1 MGAPVTPEDWLPVL
15 TKRLDDRRPR
25 IDRLRSYVNGEAPL
39 PEAGANVRAAWVAFQ
54 AKARTNFGA
63 LVIDALSERIVVNG
77 VMVGAAASDDDRV
90 RAIWRRNRLD
100 IAFADAIRDALTVSI
115 GYMCLGRD
123 ARTGEAVI
131 TAEQPEFMY
140 AATEPLRPW
149 ISRAAVKVWRDVDS
163 EMDYAFVWADGQKVK
178 FERPAW
184 VTPEDTSK
192 RPELRTGAQYG
203 WVLVEGSEESYTGD
217 VPVVVFENHDSMGE
231 FEPHTDILDRIN
243 KGNLDRLVTMAM
255 QAFRQRAVKGGL
267 PPTDEN
273 DRPIDYAAVFSPS
286 PGALWDLPMGIDVW
300 ESQESS
306 QSILAM
312 LQSNKD
318 DIRDFAAVTRTPLA
332 MLVPEGANQS
342 AAGSEFAKE
351 GLVMKAKDR
360 IARFKPSLDEL
371 LERALRVEQPD
382 FEDIVESAFADPTNV
397 STSEKY
403 DAAVKAKSADVPF
416 RTIMTRILG
425 FTADEVDRMEI
436 ERAAEQVTLE
446 TLLASQ
452 PAPREAP
459 VPVTVDAVA

>member
-1 MGAPVTPEDWLPVL
+1 MGAPVIAEDWLPVL
-15 TKRLDDRRPR
+15 TKRLDDRRAHV
-25 IDRLRSYVNGEAPL
+25 DRLRSYVNGEAPL
-39 PEAGANVRAAWVAFQ
+39 PEAGANVRAAWQAFQ
-54 AKARTNFGA
+54 SKARTNFGA

-77 VMVGAAASDDDRV
+77 ISVGGASSDDDEAR
-90 RAIWRRNRLD
+90 RIWRENRLD
-100 IAFADAIRDALTVSI
+100 IAFADAVRDALTVSV

-123 ARTGEAVI
+123 SFSGRPVI

-140 AATEPLRPW
+140 AATDPLRPW
-149 ISRAAVKVWRDVDS
+149 IARAAVKVWRDIDA
-163 EMDYAFVWADGQKVK
+163 EMDYCFVWADGEKKK

-184 VTPEDTSK
+184 VIPEDSTQ
-192 RPELRTGAQYG
+192 RPQLRTGASNG
-203 WVLVEGSEESYTGD
+203 WVPVDGSTEFYSGD
-217 VPVVVFENHDSMGE
+217 VPVVVFENHDLMGE
-231 FEPHTDILDRIN
+231 FEAHTDILDRIN

-267 PPTDEN
+267 PAADEEGK
-273 DRPIDYAAVFSPS
+273 PIDYAAVFQPS
-286 PGALWDLPMGIDVW
+286 PGALWDLPAGIDLW

-351 GLVMKAKDR
+351 GLVMKARDR
-360 IARFKPSLDEL
+360 INRFKPSLDEL
-371 LERALRVEQPD
+371 LERALRVVNPD
-382 FEDIVESAFADPTNV
+382 FADTVDTAFADPTNV
-397 STSEKY
+397 STSERY

-425 FTADEVDRMEI
+425 FSADEVDRMEI
-436 ERAAEQVTLE
+436 ERAAEQVTVQA
-446 TLLASQ
+446 LLASAE
-452 PAPREAP
+452 PAAP
-459 VPVTVDAVA
+459 VVADAVA

>member
-1 MGAPVTPEDWLPVL
+1 MAAPVTPEDWLPVL

-25 IDRLRSYVNGEAPL
+25 IDLLRSYVNGEAPL
-39 PEAGANVRAAWVAFQ
+39 PEAGANVREAWKAFQ
-54 AKARTNFGA
+54 RKARTNFGA

-77 VMVGAAASDDDRV
+77 VMVGASPSDDDRV
-90 RAIWRRNRLD
+90 RRIWRENRLD

-115 GYMCLGRD
+115 GYMVLGRSPEG
-123 ARTGEAVI
+123 RPVI

-140 AATEPLRPW
+140 AATDPLRPW
-149 ISRAAVKVWRDVDS
+149 ISRAAVKVWRDVDA
-163 EMDYAFVWADGQKVK
+163 EFDYAFVWANQSKVK
-178 FERPAW
+178 YERPAW
-184 VTPEDTSK
+184 VTPDDTSEK
-192 RPELRTGAQYG
+192 PVLRTGTQGG
-203 WVLVEGSEESYTGD
+203 WTLVEGSEESYSGD

-255 QAFRQRAVKGGL
+255 QAFRQRALKGGL
-267 PPTDEN
+267 PATDEEGK
-273 DRPIDYAAVFSPS
+273 PIDYAAMFNPS
-286 PGALWDLPMGIDVW
+286 PGALWDLPQGIEMW

-351 GLVMKAKDR
+351 GLVMKARDR

-382 FEDIVESAFADPTNV
+382 FADVVETAFADPTNV
-397 STSEKY
+397 STAEKY
-403 DAAVKAKSADVPF
+403 DAAVKAKAADVPF
-416 RTIMTRILG
+416 RTVMTRILG
-425 FTADEVDRMEI
+425 FTADEVDRMEV

-446 TLLASQ
+446 ALLAS
-452 PAPREAP
+452 APQEP
-459 VPVTVDAVA
+459 AVAVNANA

>member
-39 PEAGANVRAAWVAFQ
+39 PEAGANVRAAWQEFQ

-77 VMVGAAASDDDRV
+77 VMVGSSSSDDDRV
-90 RAIWRRNRLD
+90 RRIWRENRLD

-115 GYMCLGRD
+115 GYMVLGRS
-123 ARTGEAVI
+123 ALGRPVI

-140 AATEPLRPW
+140 AATDPLRPW
-149 ISRAAVKVWRDVDS
+149 IARAAVKVWRDVDA
-163 EMDYAFVWADGQKVK
+163 EMDYAYVWANGEKVK
-178 FERPAW
+178 YERPAW
-184 VTPEDTSK
+184 VTPEDTSNK
-192 RPELRTGAQYG
+192 PRLRTGAQYG
-203 WVLVEGSEESYTGD
+203 WKLVEGSVEQYTGD
-217 VPVVVFENHDSMGE
+217 VPVVVFENHDGMGE

-267 PPTDEN
+267 PAVDEN
-273 DRPIDYAAVFSPS
+273 QQPIDYAAVFTPS
-286 PGALWDLPMGIDVW
+286 PGALWDLPAGIDLW

-425 FTADEVDRMEI
+425 FTADEVDRMEV
-436 ERAAEQVTLE
+436 ERAAEQVTIE
-446 TLLASQ
+446 ALLASQ
-452 PAPREAP
+452 PAPRETP

>member
-1 MGAPVTPEDWLPVL
+1 MSTPVTPEEWLPVL

-25 IDRLRSYVNGEAPL
+25 IDRLRSYVNGDAPL
-39 PEAGANVRAAWVAFQ
+39 PEAGANVRAAWQAFQ
-54 AKARTNFGA
+54 RKARTNFGA

-77 VMVGAAASDDDRV
+77 VSVGGDPSDDDRA
-90 RAIWRRNRLD
+90 RKIWRDNRMD
-100 IAFADAIRDALTVSI
+100 IEVADAIRDALTVSI
-115 GYMCLGRD
+115 GYMVLGRD
-123 ARTGEAVI
+123 RSGRPII
-131 TAEQPEFMY
+131 TSERPEFMY
-140 AATEPLRPW
+140 ASTDPLRPW
-149 ISRAAVKVWRDVDS
+149 IARAAVKVWRDVDA
-163 EMDYAFVWADGQKVK
+163 EMDYAFVWGNGRKVK
-178 FERPAW
+178 FERNSY
-184 VTPEDTSK
+184 VS
-192 RPELRTGAQYG
+192 ELGGKPVYRTNAQSG
-203 WVLVEGSEESYTGD
+203 WELVEGSEELYSGD
-217 VPVVVFENHDSMGE
+217 VPVVVFENHDGMGE
-231 FEPHTDILDRIN
+231 FEPHLDILDRIN

-267 PPTDEN
+267 PSTDEAGN
-273 DRPIDYAAVFSPS
+273 TIDYAAVFTPS
-286 PGALWDLPMGIDVW
+286 PGALWDLPAGIDLW

-351 GLVMKAKDR
+351 GLVMKARDR

-371 LERALRVEQPD
+371 LERALRVEDPD
-382 FEDIVESAFADPTNV
+382 FAEVIDTTFADPMNV
-397 STSEKY
+397 STAEKY
-403 DAAVKAKSADVPF
+403 DAAVKAKSAEVPW

-446 TLLASQ
+446 ALLA
-452 PAPREAP
+452 PAE
-459 VPVTVDAVA
+459 PVTTDVAA